1 MLLGKR
7 RGNRSLDE
15 LPMRDLRLLRRAL
28 LRNAIKAWWYAP
40 GTGLRLP
47 PRDLNNLIDFAR
59 HLNLCEQDGAEQAIE
74 FFARLA
80 FPVLGDFRALSV
92 ECADDEA
99 RGWVESFFDN
109 RRPAAFR
116 HADSAMRWLQWVA
129 QDLMCEPVA
138 VREVR
143 WHLDGSFETLRLL
156 PRGVEIMP
164 GGRYRVYPPAAYWW
178 YQDDHPADAYD
189 LGGEQILVFRRP
201 PILGDVV
208 PVLRALPHLLDE
220 RLESN
225 KMLSTLAARTF
236 EGDRSIRAQVA
247 RLRPFA
253 PPSQALS
260 NSRAARSLHAP
271 LLELTNLYSASAAV
285 VGLKDH
291 GQYAPVTEHYLAW
304 QHRQSLRVA
313 AAVRAELV
321 EVLGELL
328 FRRSAARAGFNAPG
342 LRLWPRGA
350 PSSHAFDD
358 AFSDYVAG
366 QTDIFGYHE
375 RTRWT

>member
-1 MLLGKR
+1 MLRRKR
-7 RGNRSLDE
+7 RGNRRLDE
-15 LPMRDLRLLRRAL
+15 LPRRDLKLLRRAL
-28 LRNAIKAWWYAP
+28 LGNAIKAWWYAP

-47 PRDLNNLIDFAR
+47 PRDLNRLMELSR
-59 HLNLCEQDGAEQAIE
+59 HLNLCEQGGAERAIK
-74 FFARLA
+74 FFARLT

-92 ECADDEA
+92 ECADDGA
-99 RGWVESFFDN
+99 RGWVESFFDE

-116 HADSAMRWLQWVA
+116 HADSVMRWLQWVA

-143 WHLDGSFETLRLL
+143 WHPDGSFETLRLL
-156 PRGVEIMP
+156 PRGVEAMP

-208 PVLRALPHLLDE
+208 PVLRALPHLLVE

-236 EGDRSIRAQVA
+236 EEDRSIRAQVA

-253 PPSQALS
+253 LPSRALS
-260 NSRAARSLHAP
+260 NSRAVRSLHAP
-271 LLELTNLYSASAAV
+271 LLELTHLYDASAAIM
-285 VGLKDH
+285 GLKDH
-291 GQYAPVTEHYLAW
+291 GEYAPVTGHYLAW
-304 QHRQSLRVA
+304 QHRQALRVA
-313 AAVRAELV
+313 VAVRTELV

-350 PSSHAFDD
+350 PSSQDFDD
-358 AFSDYVAG
+358 AFDDYVAG
-366 QTDIFGYHE
+366 RTDIFGYHE